1 MASGKALLVRTTC
14 DRKDDAK
21 ETEGAKKIASEIISA
36 HTLSSV
42 AVKFEAEMDSK
53 KECEMPPSLGKMS
66 ADDEESSSVRN
77 ISCAIEMAVKPFLV
91 ESQRTID
98 RLSAELM
105 ELRAREEERE
115 KDLERMSDENNTLR
129 QQICECNKTNLMNKE
144 QIDYL
149 GGRVAAVEEER
160 DRLIR
165 QLNERDSHVVDL
177 KQQVR
182 TYDAQVK
189 DLSAKLSCSK
199 ADLKREK
206 DAHELRIDRVIAR
219 SHEIKDSTVKN
230 LKEQLRHAEQRESEM
245 EDNFR
250 NFKFKAHRLSKQLLE
265 LTYSPK
271 RT

>member
-1 MASGKALLVRTTC
+1 MAPPC
-14 DRKDDAK
+14 DQIYDAR
-21 ETEGAKKIASEIISA
+21 ETEGARKKVSEIISA
-36 HTLSSV
+36 DALSSV

-53 KECEMPPSLGKMS
+53 KECDTRPSLEKMS
-66 ADDEESSSVRN
+66 GADEEDSSSVRN

-105 ELRAREEERE
+105 ELRAREEDRE
-115 KDLERMSDENNTLR
+115 KDMERMLDENNTLR
-129 QQICECNKTNLMNKE
+129 QQICDWNKTNLMNKE
-144 QIDYL
+144 QVDHL
-149 GGRVAAVEEER
+149 GGRVAVVEEER

-165 QLNERDSHVVDL
+165 QVNERDSHVTDL

-219 SHEIKDSTVKN
+219 SHEIKDSTVRN
-230 LKEQLRHAEQRESEM
+230 LKEQLRYAEQRESEM

-250 NFKFKAHRLSKQLLE
+250 NFKFKAHRLSKQLLG
-265 LTYSPK
+265 LTCSPK